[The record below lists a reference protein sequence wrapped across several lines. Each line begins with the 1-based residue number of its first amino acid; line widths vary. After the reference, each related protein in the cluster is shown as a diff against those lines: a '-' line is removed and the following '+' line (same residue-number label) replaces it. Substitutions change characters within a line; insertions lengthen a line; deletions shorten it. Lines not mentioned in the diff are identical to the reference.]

1 MSAVF
6 ADTSFYVALLNPN
19 DRFHQASRVQT
30 QAITG
35 PFITTE
41 WVLLELANYLSKAHN
56 RRLFVALLDD
66 LKSDGRVMIVPSS
79 PEVFEQGVTSYRNRP
94 DKDWSLTDC
103 ISFVVMEQNRVR
115 DALTVDHHFEQAG
128 SRVLLK

>member
-41 WVLLELANYLSKAHN
+41 WVLLELANYLSRINAVESTPHPALSRKGRGNFAPQAAS
-56 RRLFVALLDD
+56 VAFTE
-66 LKSDGRVMIVPSS
+66 R
-79 PEVFEQGVTSYRNRP
+79 
-94 DKDWSLTDC
+94 
-103 ISFVVMEQNRVR
+103 
-115 DALTVDHHFEQAG
+115 
-128 SRVLLK
+128 